1 MTLEP
6 LNRGAPANPLSANTR
21 ETREEKEPL
30 SSGEGK
36 RSAAASAADPEVSAK
51 LNRKVSHTRWQV
63 PPGPSDS

>member
-30 SSGEGK
+30 SRG
-36 RSAAASAADPEVSAK
+36 RASEARR
-51 LNRKVSHTRWQV
+51 L
-63 PPGPSDS
+63 PPRIRRCRRN